1 LALSQ
6 WMAANGWPSCLANFF
21 MNLSDI
27 IDIALQLTA
36 VLIAVVFHEV
46 AHGYIAFRLGDPT
59 AKSLKRL
66 SLNPIRHID
75 PIGTIILPGILALLK
90 APIFGFAK
98 PVPVNPMYFK
108 NPYQGMMWVAI
119 GGPITNYIL
128 AALSYGVLWI
138 ITRFD
143 SLLLLKAFG
152 ERTELAE
159 YGVFFLAIFFI
170 INILLGTF
178 NLIPIPPLDGSRV
191 LAYFLP
197 TPGRNLL
204 RQIERYGLFI
214 VLGLMAFG
222 LLQNILEPIVDAA
235 LWMLEQLINVS

>member
-1 LALSQ
+1 
-6 WMAANGWPSCLANFF
+6 

-75 PIGTIILPGILALLK
+75 PIGTILLPGILALLK

-119 GGPITNYIL
+119 GGPITNFIL
-128 AALSYGVLWI
+128 ASLSYGILWI

-143 SLLLLKAFG
+143 SLLLLNAFG
-152 ERTELAE
+152 ERTEPIE
-159 YGVFFLAIFFI
+159 YGIFFLAIFFI

-197 TPGRNLL
+197 IQGRNLL
-204 RQIERYGLFI
+204 RQVERYGLFI
-214 VLGLMAFG
+214 VLGLMALG
-222 LLQNILEPIVDAA
+222 LLQNVLEPIVDAA
-235 LWMLEQLINVS
+235 LWMLEQLISVS